1 MALRSLQRRRAGRD
15 PGFALMEA
23 IVAAGFSA
31 IALSAS
37 MMIIDNQNKIASR
50 ARDLSLIEA
59 AVNDDISAIRHQARN
74 WLWSNSYYKSTAS
87 ANLDTNL
94 AIYTP
99 SGECYS
105 FTSKGQM
112 ELSAR
117 SDMGLYTTQIP
128 GTYTINR
135 NGLISKTVPGFEI
148 RRQYSNPTVTSQVN
162 NSNSTAP
169 TDQGTFTLRVSY
181 TVTSVKTDKDG
192 TKMFKPFPFNRTVDV
207 LLLAQLSC

>member
-1 MALRSLQRRRAGRD
+1 
-15 PGFALMEA
+15 MEA

-74 WLWSNSYYKSTAS
+74 WLWSNSYYKPTAS

-105 FTSKGQM
+105 FTSKGLM

-128 GTYTINR
+128 GTYAINR
-135 NGLISKTVPGFEI
+135 NNAVISKTVPGFEI

-181 TVTSVKTDKDG
+181 TVNSVKTDKNG
-192 TKMFKPFPFNRTVDV
+192 MKSFKPFPFNRTVDV